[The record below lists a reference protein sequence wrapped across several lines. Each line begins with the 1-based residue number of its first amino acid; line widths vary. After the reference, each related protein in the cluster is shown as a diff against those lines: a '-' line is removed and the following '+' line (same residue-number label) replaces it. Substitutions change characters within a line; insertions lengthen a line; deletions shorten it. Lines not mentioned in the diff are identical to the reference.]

1 MRYVR
6 LSIQQLLILFIVFLK
21 NLKSKS
27 IFLFYFTLLLCLW
40 YKPAFSVDAGSVFGT
55 TNFAFSNYL
64 GTGFYT
70 TSGQNV
76 FVIQIPLDHTI
87 IEKTD
92 TDAGWLLNLPITIG
106 LINFGN
112 LEFEGLP
119 DVDDVTTL
127 TFVPGIEYQ
136 YPVTPDW
143 TLIPFADYGFA
154 RDFNQTSNVLITG
167 VGIKSY
173 ADFQLNESVLTLGN
187 RLLYAREKSED
198 ANDASD
204 YLLIETGLS
213 YQLNN
218 ELSIGSHAIN
228 TNLYYVNYYYPDSLV
243 FFDRTENPIIIG
255 VANEIGL
262 TFSNLPDFMF
272 FGSPEIGLGVRISDD
287 IKVYRLVFGAPF

>member
-1 MRYVR
+1 M
-6 LSIQQLLILFIVFLK
+6 FLK
-21 NLKSKS
+21 NLESGS
-27 IFLFYFTLLLCLW
+27 FNLFHFALLLCLLH
-40 YKPAFSVDAGSVFGT
+40 KPAFSGDAGSVFGT

-70 TSGQNV
+70 TSEHNV
-76 FVIQIPLDHTI
+76 FVIQLPLDHTI

-106 LINFGN
+106 LIDFGN
-112 LEFEGLP
+112 LEFEERP
-119 DVDDVTTL
+119 EINDVTTL
-127 TFVPGIEYQ
+127 TFVPGIEYH

-167 VGIKSY
+167 VGVKSY

-213 YQLNN
+213 YQFNN

-228 TNLYYVNYYYPDSLV
+228 TNLYYVNYYYPDKLV
-243 FFDRTENPIIIG
+243 FFDRTPNPIIIG

-262 TFSNLPDFMF
+262 TFSDLPDFMF
-272 FGSPEIGLGVRISDD
+272 FNSPEIGLGVRINDD
-287 IKVYRLVFGAPF
+287 IKVYRLIFGAPF

>member
-21 NLKSKS
+21 NLKSRS
-27 IFLFYFTLLLCLW
+27 IFLFYFTLILCLW
-40 YKPAFSVDAGSVFGT
+40 YKPAFSDDAGSVFGT

-112 LEFEGLP
+112 LEFEELP

-173 ADFQLNESVLTLGN
+173 ANFHLNDSVLTLGN

-228 TNLYYVNYYYPDSLV
+228 TNLYYVNYYYPDSLE

-255 VANEIGL
+255 VANEIGVTL
-262 TFSNLPDFMF
+262 SNLPDFMF
-272 FGSPEIGLGVRISDD
+272 FDSPEIGLGVRISDD

>member
-21 NLKSKS
+21 NSKSKS
-27 IFLFYFTLLLCLW
+27 ISLFYFTLLLCLW
-40 YKPAFSVDAGSVFGT
+40 YKPAFSDDAGGVFGT
-55 TNFAFSNYL
+55 TNFVFSNYL

-70 TSGQNV
+70 TSGHNV

-112 LEFEGLP
+112 LEFEELP
-119 DVDDVTTL
+119 DINDVTTL

-154 RDFNQTSNVLITG
+154 RDFNHTSNVLITG

-173 ADFQLNESVLTLGN
+173 ANFQLNESVLTLGN

-228 TNLYYVNYYYPDSLV
+228 TSLYYVNYYYPDSLV
-243 FFDRTENPIIIG
+243 FFDRTPNPIIIG
-255 VANEIGL
+255 VANEIGFTL
-262 TFSNLPDFMF
+262 SNLPDFMF
-272 FGSPEIGLGVRISDD
+272 FDSPEIGLGVRINDE

>member
-1 MRYVR
+1 M
-6 LSIQQLLILFIVFLK
+6 FLK
-21 NLKSKS
+21 NSKPKS
-27 IFLFYFTLLLCLW
+27 IGLFYIALLLCLLH
-40 YKPAFSVDAGSVFGT
+40 KPALSVDDGGVFGT
-55 TNFAFSNYL
+55 TNFVFSNYL

-70 TSGQNV
+70 TSGHNV
-76 FVIQIPLDHTI
+76 FVMQLPLDHTI

-92 TDAGWLLNLPITIG
+92 TEAGWLLNLPITIG

-112 LEFEGLP
+112 LEFEELP
-119 DVDDVTTL
+119 DLDDVTTL

-167 VGIKSY
+167 LGIKSY

-187 RLLYAREKSED
+187 RFLYAREKSED

-213 YQLNN
+213 YQLNGDF
-218 ELSIGSHAIN
+218 SIGSHAVN
-228 TNLYYVNYYYPDSLV
+228 TNLYYVNYYYPDSLI
-243 FFDRTENPIIIG
+243 FFDRTEKPIIIG

-262 TFSNLPDFMF
+262 TFSNLPGFMF
-272 FGSPEIGLGVRISDD
+272 FDSHEIGLGVRISDD